1 MKIYISGKITGIE
14 EEAYK
19 LFEIA
24 ENKLKLQGYDV
35 VVNPMKLPHNHDK
48 SWEAYMR
55 ECIVAL
61 MSCDTIYILS
71 NYYMSKGAFLEI
83 ALAKEL
89 GIGVIYEEYYLK

>member
-14 EEAYK
+14 DEAYK

-24 ENKLKLQGYDV
+24 ENKLKLHGYD
-35 VVNPMKLPHNHDK
+35 VVNPMKLPLNHDK
-48 SWEAYMR
+48 SWESYMK

-61 MSCDTIYILS
+61 MSCDTIYMLS

-83 ALAKEL
+83 GLAKEL
-89 GIGVIYEEYYLK
+89 GMNVIFEKNFL

>member
-14 EEAYK
+14 DEAYK

-24 ENKLKLQGYDV
+24 ENKLKLDGYE

-48 SWEAYMR
+48 SWEAYMK

-61 MSCDTIYILS
+61 MSCDTIYMLS
-71 NYYMSKGAFLEI
+71 NYYRSKGAFLEI

-89 GIGVIYEEYYLK
+89 RIKVIYEEYYIK